1 MELHEGPKTKV
12 NIKELFAGKK
22 GVLFAVPGA
31 FTPYCSQVY
40 MRIAW
45 DYTTVKTTGACDANN
60 HTRLR
65 LLHIP
70 FLYVNSLVPDPPTY
84 CKISLVPRP
93 QVPDGA
99 WERGYYRIELGIL
112 RNVFLSNWVG

>member
-1 MELHEGPKTKV
+1 MQYLGPSLLTAARY
-12 NIKELFAGKK
+12 EDCLG
-22 GVLFAVPGA
+22 
-31 FTPYCSQVY
+31 Y
-40 MRIAW
+40 
-45 DYTTVKTTGACDANN
+45 YTTVKTTGACDANN

-99 WERGYYRIELGIL
+99 WERGYCRIELGIL
-112 RNVFLSNWVG
+112 RNVFFVKLGGVA